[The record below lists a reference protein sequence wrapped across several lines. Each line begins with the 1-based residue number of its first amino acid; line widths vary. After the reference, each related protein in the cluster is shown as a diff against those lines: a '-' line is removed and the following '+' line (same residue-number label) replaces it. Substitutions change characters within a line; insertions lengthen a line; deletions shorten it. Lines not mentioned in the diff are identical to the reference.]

1 MFKKSSLQSILLKY
15 YLKGLINTTKWIVQ
29 DNVLSIDFQ
38 SSVGGIIGKLTYN
51 NFPLENSQF
60 VIYDTEQLIKL
71 INILNEDIDI
81 SLFKI
86 KELATRIL
94 IQDDR
99 FKQTYFLSDL
109 MLAPKVGKVKSV
121 GTFEVNLDLVT
132 HFESLIKAKEA
143 LPNSNELN
151 LIVEKNLVKIIFGDN
166 NNFSNKV
173 EYEIALTT
181 PSPKSFKLPF
191 DADLFKDI
199 LYSNKDIAP
208 TQANMEINSMGLI
221 KLSFS
226 KEDISTEYYVL
237 RKSN

>member
-1 MFKKSSLQSILLKY
+1 MFKKSSLQSILSKY

-38 SSVGGIIGKLTYN
+38 SSIGGIIGKLTYN

-121 GTFEVNLDLVT
+121 GIFEVNLDLIT

-151 LIVEKNLVKIIFGDN
+151 LIVEKNLVKLVFGDN

-173 EYEIALTT
+173 EYEITLTT

-199 LYSNKDIAP
+199 LYSNKDIAS

-226 KEDISTEYYVL
+226 KDDINTEYYVL